1 MKEDL
6 FGAIYWGTRAF
17 GCLNSYPMKEQLL
30 KFLEE
35 SRLAYLTMMEREWA
49 DIKNAEL
56 FKFFVLSFLRYL
68 NIVLTKIGF
77 EELYSVTNNMFEYL
91 EKYIHYLT
99 SEKSAKTGGEAS
111 LLQQV
116 VMLLVFSLY
125 NTIQEY
131 NPNEDPQ
138 DKYLTPSEKKFTEL
152 SSSDLTK
159 ECIKYSYAIVFHILE
174 LISSSF
180 DDNYISIILPFLY
193 YCTEHRSVFD
203 YMSSNYKLLKDK
215 MTSLNSKSSEILSKH
230 LQEQQLDPTQLESLL
245 ESSLLTSDKLLLG
258 FVPI

>member
-1 MKEDL
+1 MKDDL
-6 FGAIYWGTRAF
+6 FGAIYWGTRSF
-17 GCLNSYPMKEQLL
+17 GCLNTYPMKEQLL

-35 SRLAYLTMMEREWA
+35 SRLAYLSMMEREWT
-49 DIKNAEL
+49 DVKNAEL

-99 SEKSAKTGGEAS
+99 NDKSAKSGGEAS

-116 VMLLVFSLY
+116 IMLLVFSLY

-131 NPNEDPQ
+131 NPQEDPQ

-159 ECIKYSYAIVFHILE
+159 ECVKYSYAIVFHLME
-174 LISSSF
+174 LVNCCF
-180 DDNYISIILPFLY
+180 EDNYISIVLPFLY
-193 YCTEHRSVFD
+193 YCLEHRSVFD
-203 YMSSNYKLLKDK
+203 YMVSNYKLLKDK
-215 MTSLNSKSSEILSKH
+215 MIGLNTKCA
-230 LQEQQLDPTQLESLL
+230 QVLE
-245 ESSLLTSDKLLLG
+245 K
-258 FVPI
+258 